1 MPNRKSSPL
10 PRAAARIRRGYFECR
25 FGQLHVHH
33 AIPGGGGFEE
43 ATPVLALH
51 PAGHSGR
58 LYGAL
63 LAALGEDRSAFA
75 PDLPGF
81 GQSERPGVLS
91 FGELAAALG
100 DFLDTMRLRQIDL
113 IGCGLGAHVVLE
125 LLATHPAVRRLIIAA
140 LPTAATPPPPRNPEA
155 ADEFLRAVCNSART
169 DCGPDAPPEAVFS
182 ACGERLQ
189 HAAVA
194 AQAAALEQTRALRE
208 RLRAV
213 TQPLLVL
220 HAPEHPHGFA
230 LTAAD
235 LPPQTQRATCSGVA
249 ALEAGT
255 APLVTA
261 IHSFLTT

>member
-51 PAGHSGR
+51 PAGHSGA

-100 DFLDTMRLRQIDL
+100 DFLDTMRLRQVDL
-113 IGCGLGAHVVLE
+113 IGCGLGAHVVLD
-125 LLATHPAVRRLIIAA
+125 LLATHPAVRRLVIAA
-140 LPTAATPPPPRNPEA
+140 LPTAAIPPPPRTA
-155 ADEFLRAVCNSART
+155 GTADEFLRAVCTGART
-169 DCGPDAPPEAVFS
+169 DCGADAPPEAVFS

-189 HAAVA
+189 HAAAA
-194 AQAAALEQTRALRE
+194 AQAGVLEQTRPLRE

-213 TQPLLVL
+213 THPLLIL
-220 HAPEHPHGFA
+220 HGPEHPHGFA

-235 LPPQTQRATCSGVA
+235 LPPQTHRAACAGIA
-249 ALEAGT
+249 ALEAGA
-255 APLVTA
+255 APLVGA